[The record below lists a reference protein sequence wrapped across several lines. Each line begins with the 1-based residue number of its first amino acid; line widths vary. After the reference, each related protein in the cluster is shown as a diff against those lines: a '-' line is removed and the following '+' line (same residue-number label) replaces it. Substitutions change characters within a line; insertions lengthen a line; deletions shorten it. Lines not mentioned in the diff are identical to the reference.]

1 MLSGDGGVDGG
12 MAVVAMVKVVLVV
25 VATGR
30 EASTLVLESILSIWD
45 FLSLTA

>member
-12 MAVVAMVKVVLVV
+12 MAVVAMVTVVLVAA
-25 VATGR
+25 ATGR